1 MFCWWQQLLTIKTT
15 LILGG
20 TGKTGRRIA
29 HRLGMLG
36 VAARVAARSTGFD
49 LDAPRTWDL
58 DGIEAA
64 YLVEPDP
71 GNPRLAR
78 FVAAAEGVRRFV
90 VLTSPSAGGVGS
102 PLKAAEDAV
111 RAHSPQWTVV
121 RPYWFAQNFSE
132 SAWRPGI
139 EAGTLELPVGDGR
152 TAFVDAD
159 DIADVAV
166 AALTGERHHGQTYTL
181 TGPRSLGFAEAVG
194 LIAEATGRPIR
205 FVDAGPDLLGGLYAA
220 IRDGHA
226 DVVTDDVERALGRP
240 ATTFEAYVEKTWLL
254 PR

>member
-1 MFCWWQQLLTIKTT
+1 MPRRWRRLELVKTT

-29 HRLGMLG
+29 HRLPE
-36 VAARVAARSTGFD
+36 ARVASRSSGFD
-49 LDAPRTWDL
+49 LDDPGTWDL

-78 FVAAAEGVRRFV
+78 FVEAAKGIPRVV
-90 VLTSPSAGGVGS
+90 VLTAPGAGNDWH
-102 PLKAAEDAV
+102 PLNAAEDAV
-111 RAHSPQWTVV
+111 RNLSPQWTII

-132 SAWRPGI
+132 SMWRPGI
-139 EAGTLELPVGDGR
+139 EAGALELPVGEGR
-152 TAFVDAD
+152 TAFIDAD

-166 AALTGERHHGQTYTL
+166 AALTDERHHGQTYTL
-181 TGPRSLGFAEAVG
+181 TGPRSLSFGEAVE
-194 LIAEATGRPIR
+194 LIAKATGRSIR
-205 FVDAGPDLLGGLYAA
+205 FVDAGPDVRGGLYTA

-226 DVVTDDVERALGRP
+226 DVVTGDVERALGRP
-240 ATTFEAYVEKTWLL
+240 ATPFETYVEKTWLL